1 MQCARARARLSAY
14 LDSELS
20 PAWRRAVH
28 GHLLTCAACKA
39 MASEL
44 ASLQQGCREL
54 PAPDVPAG
62 LFGRIE
68 ETLAAQDIA
77 HSERRA
83 WRNHLQSWWQAVAA
97 ARGLRIGGAFAAAS
111 LAAIVAGTL
120 HREAPVRQASPRA
133 VAPITPAEA
142 PATPSRLDDDQ
153 ASDAYVDAI
162 AELRGELR
170 GQLRLGNAADE
181 ATWRAVSAQLA
192 GYQQA
197 FERAETAGARREIAA
212 ETLGYLGDALA
223 QARTD
228 DLIARS
234 SW

>member
-1 MQCARARARLSAY
+1 MRARARLSAY

-44 ASLQQGCREL
+44 AQLQRGLREL

-62 LFGRIE
+62 LFARIE
-68 ETLAAQDIA
+68 KTLAEQDIA

-83 WRNHLQSWWQAVAA
+83 WRYHLQSWLQALASS
-97 ARGLRIGGAFAAAS
+97 RGLRVSGAFAAAS
-111 LAAIVAGTL
+111 LAAIVVGTL
-120 HREAPVRQASPRA
+120 HQRGPSAPASPRQ
-133 VAPITPAEA
+133 PA
-142 PATPSRLDDDQ
+142 PAAPQEALVATSLLGDEE
-153 ASDAYVDAI
+153 ASDAYLEVV
-162 AELRGELR
+162 GELR
-170 GQLRLGNAADE
+170 SALRRQLRLGHAADE
-181 ATWRAVSAQLA
+181 ATWRAVSVQLA
-192 GYQQA
+192 SYEQA
-197 FERAETAGARREIAA
+197 FARATTPRERRELASATAA
-212 ETLGYLGDALA
+212 YLGEALA
-223 QARTD
+223 ASRTN